1 MVALAAGMEE
11 SMSAHAWQPEEIGY
25 AGASGP
31 RRPHL
36 VLLPGGAGEAAPTGP
51 LRLTR
56 RGRVVLVALAL
67 VLAMGLGLV
76 GLRAAGAA
84 EAPRVVTV
92 EAGQTLSEVAAT
104 ELPDLSIS
112 DGVLAIQLENRMTT
126 AQVGAGQ
133 QLVIPRG

>member
-1 MVALAAGMEE
+1 
-11 SMSAHAWQPEEIGY
+11 MSASAWQPEVGY
-25 AGASGP
+25 AGPPVA
-31 RRPHL
+31 RRAHL
-36 VLLPGGAGEAAPTGP
+36 VLLPGGAADVAPTGP

-56 RGRVVLVALAL
+56 RGRLVLAGLAL
-67 VLAMGLGLV
+67 VLAVGLGLV

-112 DGVLAIQLENRMTT
+112 DGILAIQLENRLTT
-126 AQVGAGQ
+126 AQVSAGQ
-133 QLVIPRG
+133 HLVIPGG